1 MNGAFADTILEL
13 ERAHL
18 TRLAGW
24 GVASAIA
31 GAVLL
36 LLVWRRRSSMP
47 MPFHFSLQTML
58 WGFIELA
65 LAGGGLRALALRDH
79 AAAVSLDRML
89 WFTVGLNAGF
99 AMAGVTLVMAGWRM
113 GRRLSLVG
121 AGVGVVVQG
130 VGLAVLD
137 LMLAGQL
144 GPLL

>member
-1 MNGAFADTILEL
+1 
-13 ERAHL
+13 
-18 TRLAGW
+18 
-24 GVASAIA
+24 
-31 GAVLL
+31 
-36 LLVWRRRSSMP
+36 MP

-89 WFTVGLNAGF
+89 WFSAGLDAGF
-99 AMAGVTLVMAGWRM
+99 AMAGVTLVVAGWLM
-113 GRRLSLVG
+113 GRRLGLVG